1 MATRVKASVDAIK
14 NWILDPEGDYEE
26 AGYKGYKLV
35 SSDEHIVYDE
45 H

>member
-35 SSDEHIVYDE
+35 SKSKEQSE
-45 H
+45 SR